1 MSRSSYDRD
10 GCTKSAITGE
20 GITAVA
26 IRGKDT
32 AVIVTQRKVPDKLLD
47 PSTITHLF
55 QITPSIGCVVIGRI
69 GELPRRYMQLTAADA
84 RAQVQR
90 TRSEAA
96 EFRYKFGYEITPDAR
111 ELTSMG
117 WIANIQSLSCFQIDP
132 AGFFVGYKAVSS
144 GQKQTEAT
152 NYKWKSVEN
161 NKITLDRTGVIELAI
176 ETLTNVCATDF
187 KGSEIEIAICSTSP
201 EEKAVDGKRGNFR
214 QMPEEERDEWLTR
227 VGEKD

>member
-1 MSRSSYDRD
+1 MANINQVY
-10 GCTKSAITGE
+10 
-20 GITAVA
+20 
-26 IRGKDT
+26 
-32 AVIVTQRKVPDKLLD
+32 TQRAGMRPLGIAMTL
-47 PSTITHLF
+47 
-55 QITPSIGCVVIGRI
+55 IGIDDERG
-69 GELPRRYMQLTAADA
+69 PQ
-84 RAQVQR
+84 
-90 TRSEAA
+90 
-96 EFRYKFGYEITPDAR
+96 
-111 ELTSMG
+111 
-117 WIANIQSLSCFQIDP
+117 CFQIDP

-152 NYKWKSVEN
+152 NYVSFTRVHIANIQLEKKWKSVEN

-201 EEKAVDGKRGNFR
+201 EETAVDGKRGNFR

>member
-1 MSRSSYDRD
+1 MANINQVY
-10 GCTKSAITGE
+10 
-20 GITAVA
+20 
-26 IRGKDT
+26 
-32 AVIVTQRKVPDKLLD
+32 TQRAGMRPLGIAMTL
-47 PSTITHLF
+47 
-55 QITPSIGCVVIGRI
+55 IGIDDERG
-69 GELPRRYMQLTAADA
+69 PQ
-84 RAQVQR
+84 
-90 TRSEAA
+90 
-96 EFRYKFGYEITPDAR
+96 
-111 ELTSMG
+111 
-117 WIANIQSLSCFQIDP
+117 CFQIDP

-152 NYKWKSVEN
+152 NYVSSRHFLHIANAQLEKKWKSVEN

-187 KGSEIEIAICSTSP
+187 KGSEIEIAICSTSL